1 MLSKLQRWGCW
12 TRPEEEACLVLASQ
26 NDGREAEKAEGTRF
40 KWSSQFPWWRR
51 LTGALSGVGETYN
64 ACLPVAPREPTHE
77 KWKLFAPPLRE
88 VEWSSPA
95 GGECWC
101 REHSAGRR
109 GAAHFTGICNSLI
122 HKLCSLWL
130 SYGKIHCCHSKYV
143 YCSYKINLFLEFIF
157 GIELCIFRTVSLSI
171 IRSLVL
177 YTQQ

>member
-1 MLSKLQRWGCW
+1 MLSKLQRGGCS

-130 SYGKIHCCHSKYV
+130 CYRKIHCCCSMCTVFCPKLYV
-143 YCSYKINLFLEFIF
+143 
-157 GIELCIFRTVSLSI
+157 
-171 IRSLVL
+171 
-177 YTQQ
+177 